1 MPSKVKVV
9 RAGRREPASLAGLL
23 KGLESTVARVKFGSC
38 KALLLL
44 SAEQPAL
51 LYPHFD
57 FFVKQLD
64 CENSF
69 LRWGAARILA
79 NLAPADRDNKLEGVL
94 EKFLSPIPGPQM
106 IGAANVIVAAATIA
120 RAKPHL
126 ADRIACEILRVR
138 DARYQTEEC
147 RNVAIGHAI
156 QSLDRFFDLIGNQ
169 EAVLEFVRAQL
180 GNSRNATRKKAESFL
195 KRRPALRRTAVGR

>member
-1 MPSKVKVV
+1 MTSKTRVVK
-9 RAGRREPASLAGLL
+9 ASVASLL
-23 KGLESTVARVKFGSC
+23 KGLESPVARVKFGSS
-38 KALLLL
+38 KALRLL
-44 SAEQPAL
+44 SAEEPES

-57 FFVKQLD
+57 FFVRQLD

-69 LRWGAARILA
+69 LRWDAARILA

-94 EKFLSPIPGPQM
+94 EKILSPIPGPQM
-106 IGAANVIVAAATIA
+106 IGAANVIVAASDIA

-126 ADRIACEILRVR
+126 ADRIAREILRVQ
-138 DARYQTEEC
+138 DACYQTEEC

-156 QSLDRFFDLIGNQ
+156 RSLEQFFELIGNR
-169 EAVLEFVRAQL
+169 EEVLEFVRAQL